1 MQLTGSHTLAA
12 PIEKVWQMLMDTDIL
27 AKIVPG
33 VSRLEK
39 TGENQFEAISEI
51 KLGPVSGKFS
61 GGLTLSDIV
70 EPSTFTLNVSQNS
83 KIGNAD
89 ASIKINLVAVDA
101 QQTEISFDGDA
112 KLSGLL
118 ARTGQRV
125 LSGVANTLTKQF
137 FTNFEEEIAS

>member
-39 TGENQFEAISEI
+39 TGENEFEAISEI
-51 KLGPVSGKFS
+51 KLGVSGKFS

-89 ASIKINLVAVDA
+89 ASIKINLLALDA
-101 QQTEISFDGDA
+101 QQTEISFDGEA

>member
-1 MQLTGSHTLAA
+1 MKLTGSHTLAA

>member
-39 TGENQFEAISEI
+39 TGENEFEAISEI

-89 ASIKINLVAVDA
+89 ASIKINLVALDA
-101 QQTEISFDGDA
+101 QQTEISFDGEA

>member
-1 MQLTGSHTLAA
+1 MQLTGSHILAA

-61 GGLTLSDIV
+61 GGLTLSDIL

-89 ASIKINLVAVDA
+89 ASIKINLVALDA

>member
-61 GGLTLSDIV
+61 GGLTLSDIIA
-70 EPSTFTLNVSQNS
+70 PSTFTLNVSQNS

-137 FTNFEEEIAS
+137 FSNFEEEIAS

>member
-1 MQLTGSHTLAA
+1 MQLTGSHILAA

-61 GGLTLSDIV
+61 GGL
-70 EPSTFTLNVSQNS
+70 
-83 KIGNAD
+83 
-89 ASIKINLVAVDA
+89 IK
-101 QQTEISFDGDA
+101 
-112 KLSGLL
+112 
-118 ARTGQRV
+118 
-125 LSGVANTLTKQF
+125 
-137 FTNFEEEIAS
+137 

>member
-39 TGENQFEAISEI
+39 TGENEFEAISEI

-89 ASIKINLVAVDA
+89 ASIKINLLALDA
-101 QQTEISFDGDA
+101 QQTEISFEGEA

>member
-39 TGENQFEAISEI
+39 TGENEFEAISEI

-89 ASIKINLVAVDA
+89 ASIKINLLALDA
-101 QQTEISFDGDA
+101 QQTEISFDGEA